1 MEKGKNKGKH
11 KSGETAKLK
20 EAEIA
25 ELKDSLQRLQA
36 EFENSRKRMEKE
48 KQDFVKLANAG
59 IVKELLPLLDS
70 VKAAEK
76 HLDEQERVSKEDALK
91 GMETLKQQLGK
102 VLKDHGI
109 EKIDCVGK
117 EFDPM
122 RDECV
127 MQGKDESKKDEVVL
141 EELQKGYML
150 NGKILR
156 HAKVKVNKL

>member
-1 MEKGKNKGKH
+1 
-11 KSGETAKLK
+11 
-20 EAEIA
+20 
-25 ELKDSLQRLQA
+25 
-36 EFENSRKRMEKE
+36 
-48 KQDFVKLANAG
+48 
-59 IVKELLPLLDS
+59 
-70 VKAAEK
+70 
-76 HLDEQERVSKEDALK
+76 
-91 GMETLKQQLGK
+91 LKQQLGK

-127 MQGKDESKKDEVVL
+127 IQGKDESKKDEVVL